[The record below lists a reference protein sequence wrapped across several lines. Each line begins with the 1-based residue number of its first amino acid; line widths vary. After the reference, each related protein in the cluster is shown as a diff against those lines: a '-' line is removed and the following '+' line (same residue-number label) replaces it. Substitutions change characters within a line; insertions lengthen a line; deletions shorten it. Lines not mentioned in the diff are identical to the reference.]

1 MWAYRIYDEN
11 RGVWI
16 EENDDDGE
24 SAAGSRM
31 ALLVS
36 DYLNEE
42 WFKVEYYER
51 QKRDGGGV
59 AMVGRDF
66 AGSGSV

>member
-36 DYLNEE
+36 DFRRKSSAAEH
-42 WFKVEYYER
+42 YEC
-51 QKRDGGGV
+51 KERDGGGV

-66 AGSGSV
+66 AGSRSV

>member
-42 WFKVEYYER
+42 
-51 QKRDGGGV
+51 
-59 AMVGRDF
+59 
-66 AGSGSV
+66 